1 MYNISLTSKRRKYNQ
16 KINFVKYFLNDYYT
30 NKEFSFLN
38 YPNNI
43 ATTYYHFLNDIY
55 QSYDD
60 DFKQNPHKY
69 NNDNNTKISKCTIH
83 IVHVLESILV
93 KYKKRIKEIDKQLY

>member
-1 MYNISLTSKRRKYNQ
+1 MNTISLTSKRRKYNN
-16 KINFVKYFLNDYYT
+16 KINIIKSFLNDYYT

-55 QSYDD
+55 ESYEN
-60 DFKQNPHKY
+60 DFFYNPKKYDY
-69 NNDNNTKISKCTIH
+69 NNNAKISKCTIH
-83 IVHVLESILV
+83 IVHILESILV